1 MDLSQSKLS
10 KAEWGSIELP
20 VNENEKRILNL
31 INNASTNLN
40 YKENSN
46 VSLINFMKLN
56 YDPKMELYIFNI
68 YFKPLFDKLTKEYNI
83 SFPKIQNASNIKLK
97 KADEIRFNM
106 LDTDKIQLNKH
117 AIYDFILYEKLE
129 KIMKYFKKQ
138 NQNWKYYYFTLH
150 HLCKNIILNVNSH
163 LMTMIRFV
171 LNNYGCDISIE
182 HMIYNSDYFI
192 EQNKDILKYK
202 DIGLYTHQKDIFA
215 IFQNMERENNL
226 NGNLILYTA
235 PTGTGKTLTPIGL
248 SNYKKIIFV
257 CAARHIGLA
266 LAKASI
272 SVNKK
277 IAFAFGC
284 SDAHDIRLHYYA
296 ATDFTVNFK
305 SGGIYKVDNSVGD
318 KVEIMICDVKSY
330 LPAMHYMLAFNDSTD
345 LITYWDEP
353 TISMDY
359 ENHPLHEILHKNWNE
374 NLIPNLVLSSATL
387 PKEQD
392 IFGPISEF
400 RNKFPNSIVSSI
412 HSYDCVKSISLID
425 PDGFVIVPHYLSDNY
440 IEVKLIAIHLKEN
453 LNILRYLD
461 LKECIKFIKLVEAN
475 KFIKRSCYIANN
487 FDDIDDVNM
496 DNIKLHYLKC
506 LEGVIDG
513 TWTSI
518 YLNLKINRE
527 RKILYNPFID
537 INGQV
542 IEKSNSIGT
551 GCKSTSLP
559 KENKDINLI
568 GKSSLNTT
576 NDNMRDKSSVYITTG
591 DACTLTDGPTIYL
604 TNNIQQISGFCISQ
618 ACIPN
623 IILKDIYEKIGF
635 NDDIQKKIENL
646 ESLIDTEVEKQNK
659 KDDNDDKKK
668 TSEESIFKNK
678 NIRELQ
684 NSIEQIRSLIK
695 EAALDNVYIPN
706 TAKHKQKW
714 FPSGNNNNSFSSN
727 VDETIVREI
736 MLLPIQ
742 NPWKVLLIMGIGV
755 FTTHDNISY
764 REIIKKLTDEQ
775 LLYLIIADTDYIYG
789 TNYQFCHAILSKDI
803 TMSQEKLIQAI
814 GRVGRNNIQQDYS
827 VRFRN
832 KEHSLLLFQKILPEN
847 KIEVINMNKIFS

>member
-1 MDLSQSKLS
+1 
-10 KAEWGSIELP
+10 
-20 VNENEKRILNL
+20 
-31 INNASTNLN
+31 
-40 YKENSN
+40 
-46 VSLINFMKLN
+46 
-56 YDPKMELYIFNI
+56 
-68 YFKPLFDKLTKEYNI
+68 
-83 SFPKIQNASNIKLK
+83 
-97 KADEIRFNM
+97 
-106 LDTDKIQLNKH
+106 
-117 AIYDFILYEKLE
+117 
-129 KIMKYFKKQ
+129 
-138 NQNWKYYYFTLH
+138 
-150 HLCKNIILNVNSH
+150 
-163 LMTMIRFV
+163 
-171 LNNYGCDISIE
+171 
-182 HMIYNSDYFI
+182 
-192 EQNKDILKYK
+192 
-202 DIGLYTHQKDIFA
+202 
-215 IFQNMERENNL
+215 
-226 NGNLILYTA
+226 
-235 PTGTGKTLTPIGL
+235 
-248 SNYKKIIFV
+248 
-257 CAARHIGLA
+257 
-266 LAKASI
+266 
-272 SVNKK
+272 
-277 IAFAFGC
+277 
-284 SDAHDIRLHYYA
+284 
-296 ATDFTVNFK
+296 
-305 SGGIYKVDNSVGD
+305 
-318 KVEIMICDVKSY
+318 
-330 LPAMHYMLAFNDSTD
+330 
-345 LITYWDEP
+345 
-353 TISMDY
+353 
-359 ENHPLHEILHKNWNE
+359 
-374 NLIPNLVLSSATL
+374 
-387 PKEQD
+387 
-392 IFGPISEF
+392 
-400 RNKFPNSIVSSI
+400 
-412 HSYDCVKSISLID
+412 
-425 PDGFVIVPHYLSDNY
+425 
-440 IEVKLIAIHLKEN
+440 
-453 LNILRYLD
+453 
-461 LKECIKFIKLVEAN
+461 
-475 KFIKRSCYIANN
+475 
-487 FDDIDDVNM
+487 
-496 DNIKLHYLKC
+496 LKC